1 MYRWIGAA
9 MILGAAGWIGWS
21 ESAVL
26 RKRAALLRELAASLE
41 RMERELTF
49 RLTPLPE
56 LLSRLGREV
65 SEPLSAFYSSC
76 ARHARAPETA
86 FWRNWQEEAE
96 KLSPY
101 LDRPAV
107 ESLCRLGRG
116 LGRYDE
122 EGESRLIKT
131 AAAELREHLSRAE
144 TESDRLGK
152 IYRTLGIT
160 GGAFLILVLI

>member
-9 MILGAAGWIGWS
+9 MIIGAAGWMGWS
-21 ESAVL
+21 ESAAL
-26 RKRAALLRELAASLE
+26 RRKAALLRELVASLE

-65 SEPLSAFYSSC
+65 SEPLSTFYLSC
-76 ARHARAPETA
+76 ARYAVEPETA
-86 FWRNWQEEAE
+86 FWRSWQKEAE
-96 KLSPY
+96 KLLPD

-116 LGRYDE
+116 LGRYDG
-122 EGESRLIKT
+122 EGESLLLKT

-144 TESDRLGK
+144 AENIRLGK
-152 IYRTLGIT
+152 LYRTLGLT
-160 GGAFLILVLI
+160 VGAFLILVLI